1 MSDGKGLSPATGT
14 EPEAAAASPP
24 GAFAAAGDAR
34 PHLALIVVLGALSS
48 FGPLSMDMYLP
59 ALPALTRDL
68 HASASAAQLT
78 LTSCMLGIALGQL
91 VAGPVSDALGRRRPL
106 LVGLIGY
113 MVASIAC
120 AFMPSIWALIGV
132 RFIQGVA
139 GGAGIVI
146 ARAVV
151 RDLFSG
157 ATAARLFSTL
167 MMITGVAP
175 IAAPL
180 IGGQVLRVS
189 SWRGV
194 FVLLGAIGLPMLLM
208 AIFGLRETL
217 PEDRR
222 HSGGMLPTLRTFKRL
237 MGDPTFAPYALAFS
251 LSFSA
256 MFAYI
261 AGSSYVLENVFH
273 TSPQVFSVVFAVNS
287 VGFVVVTQAGGRAV
301 ERFGPVALLRRGVVV
316 VAAGSLAVLAVTA
329 SGAGLWPL
337 LVALMVMMTGN
348 GLAMPNGVAAA
359 MIGQPSAL
367 GAASALLG
375 LGQFGVGALLGPLV
389 GIAGPHNAL
398 PMGIV
403 MAACGLAAV
412 AVTPG
417 LGHRIK
423 SRS

>member
-1 MSDGKGLSPATGT
+1 MSV
-14 EPEAAAASPP
+14 AAAVEAPSKP
-24 GAFAAAGDAR
+24 R
-34 PHLALIVVLGALSS
+34 LSLIVVLGALSS
-48 FGPLSMDMYLP
+48 FGPLSLDMYLP
-59 ALPALTRDL
+59 SLPSLTRDL
-68 HASASAAQLT
+68 HTSASAAQLT
-78 LTSCMLGIALGQL
+78 LTSCVLGIALGQL

-106 LVGLIGY
+106 LAGLIGY
-113 MVASIAC
+113 MVASLAC
-120 AFMPSIWALIGV
+120 AFMPSIWPLIVV
-132 RFIQGVA
+132 RFIQGLA
-139 GGAGIVI
+139 GGVGIVI

-175 IAAPL
+175 VLAPL
-180 IGGQVLRVS
+180 IGAQVLRVS

-208 AIFGLRETL
+208 AVFGLRETL
-217 PEDRR
+217 PEQQR
-222 HSGGMLPTLRTFKRL
+222 HGGGLVQTLRTFRRL
-237 MGDPTFAPYALAFS
+237 MGDREFAPYALAFS

-287 VGFVVVTQAGGRAV
+287 VGFMTVTQAGGRVV
-301 ERFGPVALLRRGVVV
+301 ERFGPAALLRWGVLL
-316 VAAGSLAVLAVTA
+316 VATGSVAVLAVTA
-329 SGAGLWPL
+329 GGAGLWPL
-337 LVALMVMMTGN
+337 LVALMLMMMGN

-359 MIGQPSAL
+359 MMGQPSAL

-375 LGQFGVGALLGPLV
+375 LGQFGTGALLAPLV
-389 GIAGPHNAL
+389 GVAGAHNAL

-403 MAACGLAAV
+403 MAACGVAAV

-417 LGHRIK
+417 FR
-423 SRS
+423 RR

>member
-1 MSDGKGLSPATGT
+1 VTDGTAAT
-14 EPEAAAASPP
+14 AASPP
-24 GAFAAAGDAR
+24 DVAAAGGAR
-34 PHLALIVVLGALSS
+34 PSLALIVVLGSLSS

-59 ALPALTRDL
+59 SLPSLTRGL
-68 HASASAAQLT
+68 HASASAGQLT

-91 VAGPVSDALGRRRPL
+91 VTGPVSDGRGRRRPL
-106 LVGLIGY
+106 LVGLTGY
-113 MVASIAC
+113 MVASTAC
-120 AFMPSIWALIGV
+120 AFMPSIWPLIGV

-139 GGAGIVI
+139 GGSGIVI

-157 ATAARLFSTL
+157 AVAARLFSTL

-175 IAAPL
+175 VVAPL
-180 IGGQVLRVS
+180 IGAQILRFS

-194 FVLLGAIGLPMLLM
+194 FVVLGAIGLPMLLM
-208 AIFGLRETL
+208 AVFGLRETL
-217 PEDRR
+217 PENRR
-222 HSGGMLPTLRTFKRL
+222 HRGGLVQTLRTFKRL
-237 MGDPTFAPYALAFS
+237 MADRRFAPYALAFS

-261 AGSSYVLENVFH
+261 AGSSFVLENVFH
-273 TSPQVFSVVFAVNS
+273 TSPQVFAVVFAVNS
-287 VGFVVVTQAGGRAV
+287 IGFVAVTQAGGRVV
-301 ERFGPVALLRRGVVV
+301 ERFGPAALLRRGVIV
-316 VAAGSLAVLAVTA
+316 VAAGSVAVLVVTVA
-329 SGAGLWPL
+329 GAGLWAL
-337 LVALMVMMTGN
+337 LVALMVMMLGN

-359 MIGQPSAL
+359 MIGQGSAL

-375 LGQFGVGALLGPLV
+375 LGQFGLGALLGPLV
-389 GIAGPHNAL
+389 GIAGAHNAL

-417 LGHRIK
+417 LMR
-423 SRS
+423 R